1 MKDKT
6 LDTTIDTFFTCNR
19 DELAEVFNEL
29 LSALQTE
36 GIHNPGGLMSRN
48 YDTAQANPEIHTLP
62 GNLRDARDS
71 IFPFYWGTDEW
82 YSKLHLENVKGP
94 ANYVSMIRIPISR
107 LK

>member
-82 YSKLHLENVKGP
+82 YSKLHLEKVKGP
-94 ANYVSMIRIPISR
+94 ANYVSMIRIPILR